1 MILHGLRL
9 PPGGEVLCADG
20 RGGTGNIT
28 LVYRDGAAP
37 RVLKIYRT
45 RRSALSEALGG
56 LSHRFIEGKRG
67 ASAAARCAT
76 ERLAIA
82 AWADAGCAVVGR
94 LDLPPPAEL
103 SAPSNWLEY
112 VAAPTLQA
120 VLAGTASDAADPA
133 ELLRRLGADC
143 AQRHRRAL
151 ARQEPLLVHE
161 RALAGHVFVAGDR
174 LVWFDLEN
182 GFRPDYPLPRAL
194 ARELAG
200 LARSLL
206 RIAPAPATGDGWLRA
221 FVAGYADRALLDEL
235 VKAGAAGL
243 PLARQRAR
251 VALLQQLAR

>member
-1 MILHGLRL
+1 MILRGLHL

-20 RGGTGNIT
+20 RGGTGNLT
-28 LVYRDGAAP
+28 LVYREPAPP

-56 LSHRFIEGKRG
+56 LAHRVIEGKRG
-67 ASAAARCAT
+67 ASAAARCRT

-103 SAPSNWLEY
+103 AAPSNWLEY
-112 VAAPTLQA
+112 VPAPTLQA
-120 VLAGTASDAADPA
+120 VLAGTAPAAAAPVD
-133 ELLRRLGADC
+133 LLRRLGADC
-143 AQRHRRAL
+143 AQRHRIAL
-151 ARQEPLLVHE
+151 ARREPLLVHE
-161 RALAGHVFVAGDR
+161 RALAGHVFVVGAR

-182 GFRPDYPLPRAL
+182 GFRPDYPLRRAL

-206 RIAPAPATGDGWLRA
+206 RLAPAPAVGDDWLRA
-221 FVAGYADRALLDEL
+221 LVAGYADRSLLHEL
-235 VKAGAAGL
+235 VHAGAAGL

-251 VALLQQLAR
+251 VALLQRLAG